1 MSRPVGQPPCRP
13 SPERGRLMLY
23 DMVNA
28 NQAPKAP
35 DAQGVLGYWY
45 NHGGLNNQKM
55 ALVGL
60 ILSAIRDRRPV
71 NLPYVYNKDLRTEQ
85 EHLVRLENVF
95 DLDAIRDFAGRH
107 GVPVHSACPSGERG
121 GWDYFGAFQAFI
133 STPADRLAL
142 ETALGAIRGLK
153 PRIAS
158 HTAFLDLKN
167 FVFNSLGIDTVVQFR
182 IESDWR
188 GHFEH
193 TLRPIL
199 GDSEDN
205 GIGFLEILSK
215 IRNTFPNLRI
225 LYATSDENA
234 MLSSK
239 NEIREACR
247 SRFGIELLWKSD
259 LLDPSLTAQLTPLD
273 LSLIDFEIAKYSRRF
288 VGLTS
293 STFSNM
299 LGIEKFAGTGQ
310 QVTGHY
316 IYNRL
321 GDVVVERKDNGF
333 TASSHLALSP
343 PAAVAL
349 LEDHKFT

>member
-1 MSRPVGQPPCRP
+1 
-13 SPERGRLMLY
+13 MLY

-28 NQAPKAP
+28 HRAARAP
-35 DAQGVLGYWY
+35 DSAGVLGYWY

-55 ALVGL
+55 ALIGL
-60 ILSAIRDRRPV
+60 MLSGIGEKKAI
-71 NLPYVYNKDLRTEQ
+71 NLPYIYNKDLRTEQ
-85 EHLVRLENVF
+85 EFLVRLENVF
-95 DLDAIRDFAGRH
+95 DPVPIRDFAGRH
-107 GVPVHSACPSGERG
+107 GVTVQSACPSGQRG
-121 GWDYFGAFQAFI
+121 GWDYFSAFHGFMSNPRDRQAL
-133 STPADRLAL
+133 D
-142 ETALGAIRGLK
+142 TAFGAINSLK

-158 HTAFLDLKN
+158 HRAFLDLKN
-167 FVFNSLGIDTVVQFR
+167 LVFGSLGIDTVVQLR

-188 GHFEH
+188 DHFEH

-199 GDSEDN
+199 GESEDN
-205 GIGFLEILSK
+205 GIGFLKILSK
-215 IRNTFPNLRI
+215 VQNTFPDLKI

-259 LLDPSLTAQLTPLD
+259 LLDPSLSGHLTPLD

-288 VGLTS
+288 VGLTT

-299 LGIEKFAGTGQ
+299 LGIEKFASTGKP
-310 QVTGHY
+310 VTGHY

-321 GDVVVERKDNGF
+321 GDVVVERKDSGL
-333 TASSHLALSP
+333 TSSSHRAVSPVDAVTLLADGKI
-343 PAAVAL
+343 A
-349 LEDHKFT
+349 

>member
-1 MSRPVGQPPCRP
+1 MSRPFGQPPSRP

-28 NQAPKAP
+28 DQAARAP
-35 DAQGVLGYWY
+35 DSPGVLGYWY

-60 ILSAIRDRRPV
+60 IMSGISKQQAI
-71 NLPYVYNKDLRTEQ
+71 NLPYIYNKDLRTEQ
-85 EHLVRLENVF
+85 EYLVRSENVF
-95 DLDAIRDFAGRH
+95 DLASIRDFTGRH
-107 GVPVHSACPSGERG
+107 GVTVQSACPSGQRG
-121 GWDYFGAFQAFI
+121 GWDCFGAFHGFI
-133 STPADRLAL
+133 STPRDRQAL
-142 ETALGAIRGLK
+142 ETALGAIRSLK

-158 HTAFLDLKN
+158 HRAFLDLKN
-167 FVFNSLGIDTVVQFR
+167 FVFGSLGIDMVVQLR

-188 GHFEH
+188 DHFAY

-215 IRNTFPNLRI
+215 VRNTFPDLKI

-247 SRFGIELLWKSD
+247 SRFGLELLWKSD
-259 LLDPSLTAQLTPLD
+259 LLDPSLTGQLTPLD
-273 LSLIDFEIAKYSRRF
+273 LSLIDFEIAKSSRRF

-299 LGIEKFAGTGQ
+299 LGIEKFADTGQ
-310 QVTGHY
+310 PVTGHY

-333 TASSHLALSP
+333 TSSSQQALSP
-343 PAAVAL
+343 PAAATL
-349 LEDHKFT
+349 LADGKIG

>member
-1 MSRPVGQPPCRP
+1 
-13 SPERGRLMLY
+13 MLY
-23 DMVNA
+23 DAVDA
-28 NQAPKAP
+28 EHAPRGP
-35 DAQGVLGYWY
+35 DSPGVLGYWY

-60 ILSAIRDRRPV
+60 ILSGIRDRRPI
-71 NLPYVYNKDLRTEQ
+71 NLPYIYNKDLRTEQ
-85 EHLVRLENVF
+85 EYLVRLENVF
-95 DLDAIRDFAGRH
+95 DLNAIRDFAGQY
-107 GVPVHSACPSGERG
+107 GVTVHSACPSGERG
-121 GWDYFGAFQAFI
+121 GWDYFGAFRGFI
-133 STPADRLAL
+133 STPRDRQAL
-142 ETALGAIRGLK
+142 QTALGAVNSLK

-158 HTAFLDLKN
+158 HRTFLDLRN
-167 FVFNSLGIDTVVQFR
+167 FVFGSLGIDTVLQLR

-188 GHFEH
+188 DHVENG
-193 TLRPIL
+193 LRPIF

-205 GIGFLEILSK
+205 GIGFLQILSK
-215 IRNTFPNLRI
+215 VKNTFPDLRM

-259 LLDPSLTAQLTPLD
+259 LLDPSLIGQLTPLD

-299 LGIEKFAGTGQ
+299 LGIAKLADTGQ
-310 QVTGHY
+310 PVTGHY

-333 TASSHLALSP
+333 ASTSHQALSP
-343 PAAVAL
+343 ADAVAL
-349 LEDHKFT
+349 LADGRVA